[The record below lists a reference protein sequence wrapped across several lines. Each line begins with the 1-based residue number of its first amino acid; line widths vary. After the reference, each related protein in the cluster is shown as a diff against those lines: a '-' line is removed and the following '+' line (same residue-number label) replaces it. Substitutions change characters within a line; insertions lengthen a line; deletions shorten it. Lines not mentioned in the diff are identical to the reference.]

1 MKHTATRKLV
11 LTAMMACLAFVL
23 NTFVYFPAMAP
34 FQHFVDVVAAVFLGP
49 WYACAA
55 AFLCGVMRMMSGR
68 TIQAIA
74 GAVFG
79 PILGGLLYRKTK
91 SIWLTFVGEVIGT
104 GIIGAVMSYPVMT
117 FLWGREGLSWLF
129 YVPSF
134 ICGTLIGGSIAYIFL
149 RKLADNG
156 LLEKLQTMLGENSY
170 SDKSSVISNAA
181 TIAAFGGICFV
192 MISILSDMFKLD
204 SPIWSHLAYFSLFLF
219 MAIAVVYYLM
229 RKSKKD

>member
-79 PILGGLLYRKTK
+79 PILGGLLYRKFN
-91 SIWLTFVGEVIGT
+91 SFWAVFVGEVIGT
-104 GIIGAVMSYPVMT
+104 GVVSAIVVYPLMKLFYGLDVQHWYYYIPFYTPSAVMGAAMGVA
-117 FLWGREGLSWLF
+117 
-129 YVPSF
+129 
-134 ICGTLIGGSIAYIFL
+134 TLLILKRSGVL
-149 RKLADNG
+149 HHMKDM
-156 LLEKLQTMLGENSY
+156 LE
-170 SDKSSVISNAA
+170 
-181 TIAAFGGICFV
+181 
-192 MISILSDMFKLD
+192 
-204 SPIWSHLAYFSLFLF
+204 
-219 MAIAVVYYLM
+219 
-229 RKSKKD
+229 R